1 MDKNAIKKFAVWARK
16 ELIERVSKKALAYGI
31 TEHEVYNPDADSVNG
46 LVLTAAQ
53 KKERKALTEQ
63 IFAKGYKQV
72 MEEVAY
78 TWFNRFCALRFM
90 EVNGFLPSLVRV
102 FTNDKNEFRPQLLT
116 EALELDLPGLDKQ
129 KIYELKEANADEEL
143 YKYLL
148 ITQCN
153 ALNDELPRMFQR
165 IEDYTE
171 LLFPDN
177 LLREGSVIEQM
188 ITLIPEEDW
197 QDAVQIIGWLYQYY
211 NIEPKKEVFANLDK
225 NIKIGK
231 NDIPAA
237 TQLFTP
243 DWIVRYMVEN
253 SLGRLVTSNQCIVN
267 SGQCIVDSE
276 SSINAKLTT
285 NNSSLNTTNYPLA
298 AWKYYLPEAEQEIVN
313 SDQCSVDSESSVN
326 AKLTTNN
333 FSLTTTKCIDPCMG
347 SGHILAYLFDVLME
361 VYRSEGY
368 RDRDAVKNIINNNLY
383 GLDIDERAA
392 QLAYFAVMMQ
402 GRKYD
407 NRFLTRHYQPH
418 IYAVTESNGINRELL
433 AYFGVELDDLNREN
447 ALNQLNG
454 MLDEMED
461 ACEYGSL
468 ITVSEYDFALLK
480 DFAAAYDAEQN
491 LFASGA
497 LAPLQERLQKLIAVA
512 ETLAQKYE
520 VVVTNPPYMGA
531 GNMDEKL
538 SKYVKQHYPD
548 SKSDLFAVF
557 MEACHKMT
565 AENGYQAM
573 ITMHSWM
580 FLSSFEKLRAK
591 IQKQNIVN
599 MVHLGA
605 RAFEEIG
612 GEVVQTTSFVLAN
625 KHIDGYKGTYCR
637 LVEPTTQAGKEEM
650 FLAKENRYVACSDNF
665 AKIPGAPVAYWVSE
679 KFVDIISKG
688 NSIDNKFSVGSGLS
702 TSDNERFLRFLWEPA
717 FDKISK
723 TGNDSLKWYFFQK
736 GGEYRKWYGNL
747 QYVVN
752 WENNGEEIKY
762 WVTHNP
768 KDPKTTS
775 WSRRIFNTDLYFRK
789 GLTWSVICSNDISF
803 RLSPSNT
810 MISNAAGGIFGFE
823 KHLDDL
829 YMLFAGIN
837 SKVWGK
843 VFRLLNPTINYSSGI
858 IQKAPIP
865 GLREKTINIVQQNI
879 SLSKS
884 DWDSF
889 ETSWDFAEHPLLV
902 TSDKCIVDSGQCSV
916 DSESSVNAKLIT
928 NNFSLT
934 TIAQAYQRWKA
945 VCNERFAQLK
955 ANEEELNRIFIDIY
969 GLQDELTPEV
979 EEKDVT
985 VHRVFDSKDDVPE
998 AMKGSN
1004 YILTQQQVVKG
1015 LISYAV
1021 GCIFGRYSLDK
1032 SGLVYAGGEI
1042 SDQWIEISG
1051 QYYLREVVEKYVA
1064 QELQRTYS
1072 MAEIN
1077 VADGGDLP
1085 IGEITATRGAIFTFE
1100 SDAKSSNI
1108 NSVQYC
1114 RGTSKKLYEG
1124 IRELSVNSQGIK
1136 CGAGNTAYDLCS
1148 PEILDA
1154 IASGTGSELVQRG
1167 WQDADSIDWQ
1177 AIHCKLTTN
1186 HYGADKD
1193 AIIPISDNEYFN
1205 DDIVARFVE
1214 FIKIAFGADEKM
1226 LEANLNFIATALGGN
1241 GSARDVIRA
1250 YFNNGFYA
1258 DHCKTYQ
1265 KRPIYWLFDSGKKN
1279 GFKCLI
1285 YMHRYQKDTIARIRT
1300 DYLHEQQSRYRTA
1313 ISDLQNRIDNAVS
1326 TGVRVKLQKQLA
1338 TVQAQVEEA
1347 RLYEEKIHHLADQ
1360 MLGIDLDD
1368 GVKRNYAI
1376 FKDVLARIK

>member
-253 SLGRLVTSNQCIVN
+253 SLGRLVNNAN
-267 SGQCIVDSE
+267 SD
-276 SSINAKLTT
+276 NAQPT
-285 NNSSLNTTNYPLA
+285 TTNYPLES
-298 AWKYYLPEAEQEIVN
+298 WKYYLPEAEQKPEVRKQLAQL
-313 SDQCSVDSESSVN
+313 S
-326 AKLTTNN
+326 TTN

-392 QLAYFAVMMQ
+392 QLSYFAVMMQ

-418 IYAVTESNGINRELL
+418 IYAITESNGIDRELL

-468 ITVSEYDFALLK
+468 ITVSEYDFALLR

-491 LFASGA
+491 LFASGS
-497 LAPLQERLQKLIAVA
+497 LAPLQERLQQLIAVA

-531 GNMDEKL
+531 GNMNPKL
-538 SKYVKQHYPD
+538 SGYLKKHYPN
-548 SKSDLFAVF
+548 SKSDLFAAF
-557 MEACHKMT
+557 MEKGNSMVCK
-565 AENGYQAM
+565 NGYNCM
-573 ITMHSWM
+573 VTMQSWM
-580 FLSSFEKLRAK
+580 FLSSFEKMRK
-591 IQKQNIVN
+591 NILQTRDITNFMHMEN
-599 MVHLGA
+599 MVMGI
-605 RAFEEIG
+605 AFGTAVSVIRNSK
-612 GEVVQTTSFVLAN
+612 TN
-625 KHIDGYKGTYCR
+625 GYRGTYNQIKLCDIVDDKPVR
-637 LVEPTTQAGKEEM
+637 FPVM
-650 FLAKENRYVACSDNF
+650 ENRFAKLSSDNF

-679 KFVDIISKG
+679 NDLLSFDRSSLLSDISNPKQGLITGNVNKFVRKWFEII
-688 NSIDNKFSVGSGLS
+688 DCKFSVKSGC
-702 TSDNERFLRFLWEPA
+702 
-717 FDKISK
+717 
-723 TGNDSLKWYFFQK
+723 KWYPYCN
-736 GGEYRKWYGNL
+736 GGNYRKWYGNNED
-747 QYVVN
+747 VVDWLDDGREVKN
-752 WENNGEEIKY
+752 FFDENGKLRSRPQNQQFYFQEGGTWTAISSSTFSVRY
-762 WVTHNP
+762 FP
-768 KDPKTTS
+768 KGY
-775 WSRRIFNTDLYFRK
+775 IF
-789 GLTWSVICSNDISF
+789 
-803 RLSPSNT
+803 
-810 MISNAAGGIFGFE
+810 SNAGMAIFTEINLLLTIIGF
-823 KHLDDL
+823 L
-829 YMLFAGIN
+829 N
-837 SKVWGK
+837 SKISRKYLSIYNEGLNYNQGDIAKLPIVNDLSDEI
-843 VFRLLNPTINYSSGI
+843 LLNVV
-858 IQKAPIP
+858 K
-865 GLREKTINIVQQNI
+865 QNI
-879 SLSKS
+879 SLSQS

-889 ETSWDFAEHPLLV
+889 ETSWDFAIHPLLS
-902 TSDKCIVDSGQCSV
+902 TKHELLEDAYASYKQIVNS
-916 DSESSVNAKLIT
+916 
-928 NNFSLT
+928 
-934 TIAQAYQRWKA
+934 
-945 VCNERFAQLK
+945 RFAQLK

-985 VHRVFDSKDDVPE
+985 VHRIFDSKDDVPE

-1004 YILTQQQVVKG
+1004 YILTQQQVVKS

-1021 GCIFGRYSLDK
+1021 GCMFGRYSLDK
-1032 SGLVYAGGEI
+1032 PGLVYAGGE
-1042 SDQWIEISG
+1042 W
-1051 QYYLREVVEKYVA
+1051 
-1064 QELQRTYS
+1064 
-1072 MAEIN
+1072 
-1077 VADGGDLP
+1077 
-1085 IGEITATRGAIFTFE
+1085 
-1100 SDAKSSNI
+1100 
-1108 NSVQYC
+1108 
-1114 RGTSKKLYEG
+1114 
-1124 IRELSVNSQGIK
+1124 
-1136 CGAGNTAYDLCS
+1136 
-1148 PEILDA
+1148 
-1154 IASGTGSELVQRG
+1154 
-1167 WQDADSIDWQ
+1167 DADNYRTF
-1177 AIHCKLTTN
+1177 A
-1186 HYGADKD
+1186 ADKD

-1214 FIKIAFGADEKM
+1214 FIRTAFGADEKT
-1226 LEANLNFIATALGGN
+1226 LEANLNFIAAALGGN

-1360 MLGIDLDD
+1360 MLEIDLDD
-1368 GVKRNYAI
+1368 GVKHNYAI
-1376 FKDVLARIK
+1376 FKDVLAKIK